1 VKRHWLGPWAPVWFL
16 AACHGARSDRVV
28 PGDASTTGPRP
39 PSLSSLTGA
48 GPHSARA
55 SQAPCRVIAA
65 DGDVRL
71 DVTEYPSSPAPGAAV
86 TAREVLPPG
95 NGWLLLGNGTR
106 LVVKD
111 PRTSRESTF
120 FGSGRVQPCVDHR
133 EESWL
138 AAGRFESSEGGG
150 ETPGAEEWIVTPL
163 CVLRYVAARLN
174 VDVGPNGT
182 TAAIASGTGFLW
194 TTDDARVESSPPTAG
209 SVDTSEEPWQRWTVG
224 HLRIV
229 PASSR
234 SPLASARAAADWCS
248 VKAAGA
254 RALGR
259 ALLDRI
265 GESAKPGEGAA
276 EQVRAR
282 RIARASCAIA
292 RLRLQ
297 TLPSSDDVKSLTE
310 MIAAADA
317 AWSEVPVR

>member
-1 VKRHWLGPWAPVWFL
+1 
-16 AACHGARSDRVV
+16 
-28 PGDASTTGPRP
+28 
-39 PSLSSLTGA
+39 
-48 GPHSARA
+48 
-55 SQAPCRVIAA
+55 VIAA

-71 DVTEYPSSPAPGAAV
+71 DVTPDASYPLLGAAV
-86 TAREVLPPG
+86 TASDVLPPG
-95 NGWLLLGNGTR
+95 NGWLLLGAGTR

-120 FGSGRVQPCVDHR
+120 FGSGRVRPCVGQR

-150 ETPGAEEWIVTPL
+150 ETPGAEQWIVTPV

-174 VDVGPNGT
+174 IDVGPKGT

-194 TTDDARVESSPPTAG
+194 TTDDARVESGPAADAG
-209 SVDTSEEPWQRWTVG
+209 PVDTSEEPWQRWIVG
-224 HLRIV
+224 ILRIV

-234 SPLASARAAADWCS
+234 SPLASARAAADGCS
-248 VKAAGA
+248 VRAAGA
-254 RALGR
+254 QALAR

-265 GESAKPGEGAA
+265 GDSAKPSEDAA

-282 RIARASCAIA
+282 RIARASCAVA

-297 TLPSSDDVKSLTE
+297 ILPSSDDVRSLTE